1 MRHSSLTRLPGG
13 RKDQMQLSF
22 MTSIVFW
29 LSSQTMSI
37 KKKLELTREL
47 TLKSFS
53 FQLNLKSFW
62 IFGGIP

>member
-1 MRHSSLTRLPGG
+1 MRHSSLTRLPVG

-37 KKKLELTREL
+37 KKKLELTRAL
-47 TLKSFS
+47 TLKSVS
-53 FQLNLKSFW
+53 FQLNLKSF
-62 IFGGIP
+62 

>member
-1 MRHSSLTRLPGG
+1 MRHSGLTRLPGG
-13 RKDQMQLSF
+13 RQDQMQLPF

-37 KKKLELTREL
+37 KKKKLELTREL

-62 IFGGIP
+62 IVG

>member
-13 RKDQMQLSF
+13 RKDQMQLFF

-29 LSSQTMSI
+29 LSSQTISI

-47 TLKSFS
+47 TLKKLFFS
-53 FQLNLKSFW
+53 T
-62 IFGGIP
+62 